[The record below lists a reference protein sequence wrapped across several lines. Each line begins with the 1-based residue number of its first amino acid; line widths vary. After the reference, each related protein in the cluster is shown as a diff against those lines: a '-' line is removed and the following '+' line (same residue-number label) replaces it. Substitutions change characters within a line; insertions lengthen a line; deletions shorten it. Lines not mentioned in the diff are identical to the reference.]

1 MSLTDRHLYRFGE
14 FSFNAEQNILLRG
27 NKPVALTP
35 KMLELFR
42 ALIARRG
49 RIVEKEDLM
58 TAIWADSFVE
68 EGNLKFTVNQLRKA
82 LGDNAHNPLYIETI
96 PRRGY
101 RFIAEIEEIPFED
114 ETNLDSRFKPA
125 LISQNDFDRD
135 EIKPWRG
142 LQALKNYFALIGFS
156 VFLLVSSFAFTS
168 WYLNADSER
177 KSNIPILSAPRKS
190 ESLSYSSNIFRTR
203 ISPDGKYIS
212 YVSENQGKQTVW
224 LRELATTTN
233 LQLLPF
239 SDEEYLNLMFS
250 SKSDFIYFVRKPR
263 GASQD
268 HTSIFRISIF
278 GGVPTKLIT
287 DMQGWFS
294 LSPVDDQIAF
304 TRYEPDGQS
313 VLVISDA
320 DGKNRRTLA
329 ARERPYNFRANRWSP
344 DGLSIACAVGQAEN
358 LGNEFGL
365 RAFNVETGEEKEITP
380 HKFYSV
386 SDLEWL
392 PDQSGLL
399 FTARENSSPNNQIW
413 QLSAAS
419 GEAFKLFDEA
429 VNYTTISLDKEAKQ
443 MVATQIVADFNLS
456 VADFASPGN
465 FHTTVSSVSENAAFT
480 ASGKILYSTSTNG
493 QRDVFVMNA
502 DGTQQRQLTYNS
514 FDDFHSRASR
524 DEKYIFFTSNR
535 SGDAQVWR
543 MNSDGS
549 GQIQITQKEGGFPL
563 FVMPDGKTLFY
574 WSALNRNLWKVSVDG
589 DDETLFFDKRIFA
602 QAFSADGKNFAYF
615 YQDKEQNNAFKI
627 AVMSVETKQII
638 NSFNQF
644 NETPV
649 PVQIAWAPDGKSI
662 FYAAAAESRLALWQQ
677 QLNDKTPQKIADLGS
692 KEIMDFSLSPAGDKF
707 VLVSGEWKRY
717 ASLLK
722 GFK

>member
-1 MSLTDRHLYRFGE
+1 
-14 FSFNAEQNILLRG
+14 
-27 NKPVALTP
+27 
-35 KMLELFR
+35 
-42 ALIARRG
+42 
-49 RIVEKEDLM
+49 
-58 TAIWADSFVE
+58 
-68 EGNLKFTVNQLRKA
+68 
-82 LGDNAHNPLYIETI
+82 
-96 PRRGY
+96 
-101 RFIAEIEEIPFED
+101 
-114 ETNLDSRFKPA
+114 
-125 LISQNDFDRD
+125 
-135 EIKPWRG
+135 
-142 LQALKNYFALIGFS
+142 
-156 VFLLVSSFAFTS
+156 
-168 WYLNADSER
+168 
-177 KSNIPILSAPRKS
+177 
-190 ESLSYSSNIFRTR
+190 
-203 ISPDGKYIS
+203 
-212 YVSENQGKQTVW
+212 
-224 LRELATTTN
+224 
-233 LQLLPF
+233 
-239 SDEEYLNLMFS
+239 
-250 SKSDFIYFVRKPR
+250 
-263 GASQD
+263 
-268 HTSIFRISIF
+268 
-278 GGVPTKLIT
+278 
-287 DMQGWFS
+287 
-294 LSPVDDQIAF
+294 
-304 TRYEPDGQS
+304 
-313 VLVISDA
+313 
-320 DGKNRRTLA
+320 
-329 ARERPYNFRANRWSP
+329 
-344 DGLSIACAVGQAEN
+344 
-358 LGNEFGL
+358 
-365 RAFNVETGEEKEITP
+365 
-380 HKFYSV
+380 
-386 SDLEWL
+386 
-392 PDQSGLL
+392 
-399 FTARENSSPNNQIW
+399 
-413 QLSAAS
+413 
-419 GEAFKLFDEA
+419 
-429 VNYTTISLDKEAKQ
+429 

-589 DDETLFFDKRIFA
+589 GDETLFFDKRIFA

-644 NETPV
+644 DETPV